1 MNMAFHRTNRDRMRT
16 TPGGERSLSRIA
28 SIVNVKF
35 RQLGR
40 AGISLLAD
48 INTQPLARQG
58 GGLLSFR
65 EVL

>member
-16 TPGGERSLSRIA
+16 TPGGERSLLRIA

-35 RQLGR
+35 RQPGR
-40 AGISLLAD
+40 AGISLQAN
-48 INTQPLARQG
+48 IYRQPLARQG

>member
-1 MNMAFHRTNRDRMRT
+1 MNMAFPRTNPDRTQMMR
-16 TPGGERSLSRIA
+16 GVVRSLSRVA
-28 SIVNVKF
+28 SSGNVRF
-35 RQLGR
+35 RQPGR